1 MVTNSSDLKSYHR
14 PDIQGLRGIAV
25 LLVVIYHT
33 GIAFPG
39 GFIGVDMF
47 FVISG
52 FVITQVL
59 MREFE
64 ETGTIRLRNF
74 YARRARR
81 LIPALSL
88 TVVFTLL
95 ISLVA
100 MSPFGEQQQI
110 IKTAVASVFFAGNI
124 HLFATNTYDA
134 LKNNPLRHLWSL
146 GVEEQF
152 YWVYPLFFVGVLR
165 ASRNIFYK
173 KRLIAVLTVFAII
186 SFGIGVLLTYGF
198 EFGYTKGSVL
208 SSRFG
213 ILSKIGFQ
221 PGGGWP
227 TKFAF
232 FGAPARFW
240 EILVGAILAVCANKL
255 VVQSKFGSRVLVAVG
270 VGLIS
275 WATFMFSPVSKFP
288 GFIALLPVAGT
299 GLLILFGRQLK
310 VCSGFLNSKQLVY
323 IGDISYSLYL
333 WHWPM
338 IVFARIIW
346 PATQGVAAI
355 AAALSFIP
363 AGLSHRFIETRLRS
377 KPTDKKKHANSILA
391 VVAIIPLV
399 FSFGL
404 QKAANTGLGITG
416 MEWRSTNAAKTLAKQ
431 FEGDCDEYPSDFLTL
446 CKVGVKTPT
455 FSVFLFGDSN
465 AKAASDGVQDAV
477 LTMGG
482 SLTIATSSGCPF
494 LLSSPSSA
502 CDVFNKSRFGA
513 IKKYKPDAVIIVN
526 HQSDYLGQEFS
537 SWNTPK
543 NMISSLSETL
553 NLLSEYK
560 VPAIVQGEIPL
571 CDFTISIISKFYSKR
586 QNCLNNYDSQP
597 DHLWFLKSTKAVTSQ
612 FSNHLFFDPRPI
624 ICPEQL
630 CKPFNN
636 GKMVFVDRDHL
647 SHSGSKLLTP
657 VFMDAL
663 TKILEVKKS

>member
-1 MVTNSSDLKSYHR
+1 MITNSSDLKSYHR
-14 PDIQGLRGIAV
+14 PDIQGLRGVAV

-59 MREFE
+59 LREYE

-88 TVVFTLL
+88 IIIFTLL

-124 HLFATNTYDA
+124 HLFAQNTYEA

-152 YWVYPLFFVGVLR
+152 YWIYPVLFVALMRIAKKQFAKVLM
-165 ASRNIFYK
+165 I
-173 KRLIAVLTVFAII
+173 VLATFAII

-198 EFGYTKGSVL
+198 EFGYAQGSVL
-208 SSRFG
+208 SSQLGF
-213 ILSKIGFQ
+213 ISKIGFQ
-221 PGGGWP
+221 PGSDWP

-240 EILVGAILAVCANKL
+240 EILVGAVLAVCINKL
-255 VVQSKFGSRVLVAVG
+255 VISSKYGSRFLVVIG
-270 VGLIS
+270 VGSIS

-299 GLLILFGRQLK
+299 ALLILFGRQSK
-310 VCSGFLNSKQLVY
+310 VCNFLLSSKQLVY

-333 WHWPM
+333 WHWPL
-338 IVFARIIW
+338 IVFARAIW
-346 PATQGVAAI
+346 PATQGVSVI
-355 AAALSFIP
+355 AAGISVIP
-363 AGLSHRFIETRLRS
+363 AGLSYRFVETRLRS
-377 KPTDKKKHANSILA
+377 KPTDERKYGKSILA
-391 VVAIIPLV
+391 FVALVPLV
-399 FSFGL
+399 FSIGL
-404 QKAANTGLGITG
+404 QEAANTGLGING
-416 MEWRSTNAAKTLAKQ
+416 MEWRSTNAAHTIAEES
-431 FEGDCDEYPSDFLTL
+431 EGDCDEYPPDFLTL

-465 AKAASDGVQDAV
+465 AKAASDGVLDAV
-477 LTMGG
+477 VIMGG

-494 LLSSPSSA
+494 LLSSPTKA
-502 CDVFNKSRFGA
+502 CDVYNLKRFDA
-513 IKKYKPDAVIIVN
+513 VKKYKPDSVIIVN
-526 HQSDYLGQEFS
+526 QQSDYLGQSNFRP
-537 SWNTPK
+537 WNTTE

-553 NLLSEYK
+553 ALLDKYK
-560 VPAIVQGEIPL
+560 VSAIVQGEIPL
-571 CDFTISIISKFYSKR
+571 CDFSISIISMLSSKR
-586 QNCLNNYDSQP
+586 QNCRQNFDQQA
-597 DHLWFLKSTKAVTSQ
+597 DHLLLLESTKEVTSK

-624 ICPEQL
+624 ICQEQQ

-636 GKMVFVDRDHL
+636 GKMIFVDRDHL

-657 VFMDAL
+657 VFVEAL
-663 TKILEVKKS
+663 TTILEEKKP

>member
-1 MVTNSSDLKSYHR
+1 MKSHHR
-14 PDIQGLRGIAV
+14 PDIQGLRGVAV

-59 MREFE
+59 LREYE

-88 TVVFTLL
+88 MTIFTLL

-152 YWVYPLFFVGVLR
+152 YWVYPLFFVGILR
-165 ASRNIFYK
+165 ASKNIFYV

-186 SFGIGVLLTYGF
+186 SFGIGVFLTYGF
-198 EFGYTKGSVL
+198 EFGYTEGSAL
-208 SSRFG
+208 SSQFG
-213 ILSKIGFQ
+213 FLSKIGFN
-221 PGGGWP
+221 PGSDWP

-240 EILVGAILAVCANKL
+240 EILVGAVLAVCINKL
-255 VVQSKFGSRVLVAVG
+255 VIHSKLGSRVLVTVG
-270 VGLIS
+270 VGAVS
-275 WATFMFSPVSKFP
+275 WATLMFSPVSKFP
-288 GFIALLPVAGT
+288 GFIALLPVSGT
-299 GLLILFGRQLK
+299 ALIILFGRQSK
-310 VCSGFLNSKQLVY
+310 VCNDFLSSKQLVY

-333 WHWPM
+333 WHWPL
-338 IVFARIIW
+338 IVFARAIW
-346 PATQGVAAI
+346 PATQGVAVI

-363 AGLSHRFIETRLRS
+363 AGLSYRFIEIRLRS
-377 KPTDKKKHANSILA
+377 KPTDEKKYGNAIL
-391 VVAIIPLV
+391 VFLAIVPLF
-399 FSFGL
+399 FSFGF

-416 MEWRSTNAAKTLAKQ
+416 MEWRSTNAAHTIAKQ
-431 FEGDCDEYPSDFLTL
+431 SGGDCDEYPNDFLTL
-446 CKVGVKTPT
+446 CKIGVKTST

-465 AKAASDGVQDAV
+465 AKAASDGVLDAV
-477 LTMGG
+477 VSMGG
-482 SLTIATSSGCPF
+482 SLTIASSSGCPF
-494 LLSSPSSA
+494 LLSSPSKS
-502 CDVFNKSRFGA
+502 CDFFNEKRFDA
-513 IKKYKPDAVIIVN
+513 VKKYKPDAVIIVN
-526 HQSDYLGQEFS
+526 HQTDYLLEKFKP
-537 SWNTPK
+537 WNTTE
-543 NMISSLSETL
+543 NMISSLKDTL
-553 NLLSEYK
+553 DLLDKYK

-571 CDFTISIISKFYSKR
+571 CDFTISIISKVYSKR
-586 QNCLNNYDSQP
+586 QNCLNNFDSQR
-597 DHLWFLKSTKAVTSQ
+597 DHLWLLRSTKTVTSQ
-612 FSNHLFFDPRPI
+612 FNNHLFFDPRPI

-636 GKMVFVDRDHL
+636 EKMVFADRDHL

-663 TKILEVKKS
+663 TKILARKNS

>member
-1 MVTNSSDLKSYHR
+1 MITNSSDLKSYHR
-14 PDIQGLRGIAV
+14 PDIQGLRGVAV

-59 MREFE
+59 LREYE

-88 TVVFTLL
+88 IIIFTLL

-124 HLFATNTYDA
+124 HLFAQNTYEA

-152 YWVYPLFFVGVLR
+152 YWIYPVLFVALMRIAKKQFAKVLM
-165 ASRNIFYK
+165 I
-173 KRLIAVLTVFAII
+173 VLATFAII

-198 EFGYTKGSVL
+198 EFGYAQGSVL
-208 SSRFG
+208 SSQLGF
-213 ILSKIGFQ
+213 ISKIGFQ
-221 PGGGWP
+221 PGSDWP

-240 EILVGAILAVCANKL
+240 EILVGAVLAVCINKL
-255 VVQSKFGSRVLVAVG
+255 VISSKYGSRFLIVIG
-270 VGLIS
+270 IGSIS
-275 WATFMFSPVSKFP
+275 WATFMFSPISKFP

-299 GLLILFGRQLK
+299 ALLILFGRQSK
-310 VCSGFLNSKQLVY
+310 VCNFLLSSKQLVY

-338 IVFARIIW
+338 IVFARVIW
-346 PATQGVAAI
+346 PATLGVSVI
-355 AAALSFIP
+355 AAGISIFP
-363 AGLSHRFIETRLRS
+363 AGLSYRFVETRLRS
-377 KPTDKKKHANSILA
+377 KPTDERKYGKSILA
-391 VVAIIPLV
+391 FVALVPLA
-399 FSFGL
+399 FSYGL
-404 QKAANTGLGITG
+404 EKAANTGLGING
-416 MEWRSTNAAKTLAKQ
+416 MEWRSTNAAHTIAKQ
-431 FEGDCDEYPSDFLTL
+431 SGGDCDEYPNDFLTL

-465 AKAASDGVQDAV
+465 AKAASDGVLDAV
-477 LTMGG
+477 VSMGG
-482 SLTIATSSGCPF
+482 SLTIASSSGCPF
-494 LLSSPSSA
+494 LLSSPSKS
-502 CDVFNKSRFGA
+502 CDFFNAKRFDA
-513 IKKYKPDAVIIVN
+513 VKKYKPDAVIIVN
-526 HQSDYLGQEFS
+526 HQTDYLMEKFKP
-537 SWNTPK
+537 WNTTE
-543 NMISSLSETL
+543 NMISSLKDTL
-553 NLLSEYK
+553 DLLDKYK
-560 VPAIVQGEIPL
+560 VSAIVQGEIPL
-571 CDFTISIISKFYSKR
+571 CDFRISVISKVSSKR
-586 QNCLNNYDSQP
+586 QNCLFNFDEQLEHMS
-597 DHLWFLKSTKAVTSQ
+597 LLESTKEVTSQ
-612 FSNHLFFDPRPI
+612 FGNHLFFDPRSI
-624 ICPEQL
+624 ICPDQL
-630 CKPFNN
+630 CKPFNH
-636 GKMVFVDRDHL
+636 GTMVFVDRDHL
-647 SHSGSKLLTP
+647 SHSGSKMLTP
-657 VFMDAL
+657 VFIEAM
-663 TKILEVKKS
+663 KKVLARKNS

>member
-1 MVTNSSDLKSYHR
+1 MSVTNIEEKAYHR
-14 PDIQGLRGIAV
+14 PDIQGLRGVAV

-33 GIAFPG
+33 GVALPG

-59 MREFE
+59 LREFE

-88 TVVFTLL
+88 TIVFTLL
-95 ISLVA
+95 ISLVV

-152 YWVYPLFFVGVLR
+152 YWIYPVIFVALLR
-165 ASRNIFYK
+165 IAK
-173 KRLIAVLTVFAII
+173 KRFAKVLMVVLASFAII
-186 SFGIGVLLTYGF
+186 SFGIGVFLTYGF
-198 EFGYTKGSVL
+198 EFGYTKGSAL

-227 TKFAF
+227 TRFAF
-232 FGAPARFW
+232 FGSPARFW
-240 EILVGAILAVCANKL
+240 EILVGAVLAVCANKL
-255 VVQSKFGSRVLVAVG
+255 VMQSKFGSRVLVAVG
-270 VGLIS
+270 VGSIS
-275 WATFMFSPVSKFP
+275 WATYMFSPVSKFP
-288 GFIALLPVAGT
+288 GFIALLPVAST
-299 GLLILFGRQLK
+299 ALLILFGRQLK
-310 VCSGFLNSKQLVY
+310 VCNDFLTFKQLVY

-333 WHWPM
+333 WHWPL

-346 PATQGVAAI
+346 PATSGVAVI
-355 AAALSFIP
+355 AAVFSIIP
-363 AGLSHRFIETRLRS
+363 AGLSYRFVETRLRRKPKS
-377 KPTDKKKHANSILA
+377 KERHSEAIFA
-391 VVAIIPLV
+391 FIVIIPLV

-416 MEWRSTNAAKTLAKQ
+416 IEVRSDNAAS
-431 FEGDCDEYPSDFLTL
+431 EMNNNCGESPSEFLTL
-446 CKVGVKTPT
+446 CKVGVKDPS

-465 AKAASDGVQDAV
+465 AKAASDGVLEAV
-477 LTMGG
+477 NAMGG

-494 LLSSPSSA
+494 LLSSPSKS
-502 CDVFNKSRFGA
+502 CDVFNSNRFDA
-513 IKKYKPDAVIIVN
+513 VKKYKPDAVIIVN
-526 HQSDYLGQEFS
+526 QQSDYLDQS
-537 SWNTPK
+537 YRPWNTAEI
-543 NMISSLSETL
+543 MISSLRDTL
-553 NLLSEYK
+553 TLLDQYK
-560 VPAIVQGEIPL
+560 VPAIVQGEVPF
-571 CDFTISIISKFYSKR
+571 CDFSVNVLSKFSSKR
-586 QNCLNNYDSQP
+586 QKCLKNFDEQP
-597 DHLWFLKSTKAVTSQ
+597 EHLLFLKSTKAVVSQ
-612 FSNHLFFDPRPI
+612 FNSHLFFDPRPV
-624 ICPEQL
+624 ICPEKQ
-630 CKPFNN
+630 CKPFYNST
-636 GKMVFVDRDHL
+636 MIFADRDHL
-647 SHSGSKLLTP
+647 SRSGSKLLMP
-657 VFMDAL
+657 VFMNFLENVL
-663 TKILEVKKS
+663 TVKNP